1 MFKSVT
7 VNDFSRVEGEALPQ
21 SVIEAEL
28 DRLGGG
34 GREGFDFKVFVLK
47 ALGCDVNDPPP
58 VPVRVQIYNQIG
70 ASLNRLGKSATAKSL
85 CDDLGV

>member
-7 VNDFSRVEGEALPQ
+7 VNDFYRVEGEALPQ

-34 GREGFDFKVFVLK
+34 GWEGFGFKVSVLK
-47 ALGCDVNDPPP
+47 ALGF
-58 VPVRVQIYNQIG
+58 
-70 ASLNRLGKSATAKSL
+70 
-85 CDDLGV
+85 